1 MISIIELMMIFINSY
16 IYHYI
21 EFMRIALSIYYF
33 FYMLNIVIPIQNDYH
48 DYNYN
53 YNNTDINEW
62 ETLLIEWI

>member
-1 MISIIELMMIFINSY
+1 MISIIQVLMIFIDSY

-33 FYMLNIVIPIQNDYH
+33 FYMLNIIIPIQNNHH
-48 DYNYN
+48 DYN

-62 ETLLIEWI
+62 EMLLIEWI